1 MLTFCLNSS
10 TQKMCSEPN
19 YLTFMPKNMSPQAAF
34 VWEEVK
40 SLFTDKLLYSL
51 NYKNWFFSNL
61 AVFLYLQGL

>member
-1 MLTFCLNSS
+1 
-10 TQKMCSEPN
+10 
-19 YLTFMPKNMSPQAAF
+19 MPKNMSPQAAF
-34 VWEEVK
+34 AWEEVK